1 MASLNKVFL
10 MGNLTREPELRYTP
24 SGSAVCE
31 FGIAVNRR
39 GQDRD
44 EPCFVEIIVWEKQ
57 AEACGKF
64 IQKGSSVFIEGRLQ
78 YDQWTD
84 KEQKKRS
91 RLRVTAERVQ
101 FLDRREMSGDPS
113 GMTPPPSQPAYRQ
126 RQVPQD
132 GPEGGYAPRSQYR
145 TQYQQDGGYQQSG
158 GYQQNGGY
166 PQNNGYQQSYSRPAA
181 PQGNHGGLPPQV
193 PNEPV
198 DMPPPMPPEDIAGN
212 EDDIPF

>member
-39 GQDRD
+39 TQDRD

-64 IQKGSSVFIEGRLQ
+64 IQKGSPVFIEGRLQ
-78 YDQWTD
+78 YDQWVD

-101 FLDRREMSGDPS
+101 FLDRRD
-113 GMTPPPSQPAYRQ
+113 SQAEPGAPAPQQQSYPQQSYRQ
-126 RQVPQD
+126 RQVPQQD

-145 TQYQQDGGYQQSG
+145 QQYQQDS
-158 GYQQNGGY
+158 GYQQNY
-166 PQNNGYQQSYSRPAA
+166 RQAE
-181 PQGNHGGLPPQV
+181 PQGSRGGLPPQAPRNDPADV
-193 PNEPV
+193 
-198 DMPPPMPPEDIAGN
+198 PPPMPPEDIAGI

>member
-39 GQDRD
+39 TQDRD

-64 IQKGSSVFIEGRLQ
+64 IQKGSPVFIEGRLQ
-78 YDQWTD
+78 YDQWVD

-101 FLDRREMSGDPS
+101 FLDRRDPQEQ
-113 GMTPPPSQPAYRQ
+113 GAGAPAPQQAPYRQ
-126 RQVPQD
+126 RQVPQQD

-145 TQYQQDGGYQQSG
+145 QQYQQDPGYQQ
-158 GYQQNGGY
+158 
-166 PQNNGYQQSYSRPAA
+166 QSYRRAE
-181 PQGNHGGLPPQV
+181 PQGGRGGLPPQA
-193 PNEPV
+193 PANEPADV
-198 DMPPPMPPEDIAGN
+198 PPPMPPEDIAGI

>member
-64 IQKGSSVFIEGRLQ
+64 IQKGSAVFIEGRLQ

-101 FLDRREMSGDPS
+101 FLDRRDSQGGDPA
-113 GMTPPPSQPAYRQ
+113 GMPMQQPQQQGAYRP

-145 TQYQQDGGYQQSG
+145 TQYPQDSGYQQPNGGYRQDS
-158 GYQQNGGY
+158 GYQQ
-166 PQNNGYQQSYSRPAA
+166 PYSRPAA
-181 PQGNHGGLPPQV
+181 PQGTRGGLPPQA
-193 PNEPV
+193 PANDPA
-198 DMPPPMPPEDIAGN
+198 DLPPPMPPEDIAGI

>member
-101 FLDRREMSGDPS
+101 FLDRREMPGDPS
-113 GMTPPPSQPAYRQ
+113 GMPPPPSQPREA
-126 RQVPQD
+126 D
-132 GPEGGYAPRSQYR
+132 
-145 TQYQQDGGYQQSG
+145 
-158 GYQQNGGY
+158 
-166 PQNNGYQQSYSRPAA
+166 AA
-181 PQGNHGGLPPQV
+181 PCGWQEWYKSCYRKRTPQECRQ
-193 PNEPV
+193 PQYARQKTYRIGERTRHRR
-198 DMPPPMPPEDIAGN
+198 
-212 EDDIPF
+212 

>member
-39 GQDRD
+39 GQQGQD

-64 IQKGSSVFIEGRLQ
+64 IQKGSTVFIEGRLQ
-78 YDQWTD
+78 YDQWVD

-101 FLDRREMSGDPS
+101 FLDRRDSQGGEPAGMAPQSG
-113 GMTPPPSQPAYRQ
+113 YRQ

-132 GPEGGYAPRSQYR
+132 GPDGGYAPRSQYR
-145 TQYQQDGGYQQSG
+145 SQYPQGDGYQQPYRS
-158 GYQQNGGY
+158 
-166 PQNNGYQQSYSRPAA
+166 AA
-181 PQGNHGGLPPQV
+181 PQGNRGGLPPQA
-193 PNEPV
+193 PR
-198 DMPPPMPPEDIAGN
+198 DDSADYPPPMPPEDIAGI

>member
-101 FLDRREMSGDPS
+101 FLDRRDTDPA
-113 GMTPPPSQPAYRQ
+113 GMPMQQQQPQQQQYRQ

-145 TQYQQDGGYQQSG
+145 TQYQQDGGY
-158 GYQQNGGY
+158 
-166 PQNNGYQQSYSRPAA
+166 PQNNGYQQASGYQQPYSRPAA
-181 PQGNHGGLPPQV
+181 PQGMRGGLPPQV
-193 PNEPV
+193 SDPADV
-198 DMPPPMPPEDIAGN
+198 PPPMPPEDIAGI

>member
-101 FLDRREMSGDPS
+101 FLDRRDTDPA
-113 GMTPPPSQPAYRQ
+113 GMPMQQQQPQQQQYRQ
-126 RQVPQD
+126 CQVPQD

-145 TQYQQDGGYQQSG
+145 TQYQQDGGY
-158 GYQQNGGY
+158 
-166 PQNNGYQQSYSRPAA
+166 PQNNGYQQASGYQQPYSRPAA
-181 PQGNHGGLPPQV
+181 PQGMRGGLPPQV
-193 PNEPV
+193 SYPADV
-198 DMPPPMPPEDIAGN
+198 PPPMPPEDIAGI

>member
-44 EPCFVEIIVWEKQ
+44 ETCFVEIIVWEKQ

-64 IQKGSSVFIEGRLQ
+64 IQKGSQVFIEGRLQ
-78 YDQWTD
+78 YDQWVD

-101 FLDRREMSGDPS
+101 FLDRRDGQQGGDPS
-113 GMTPPPSQPAYRQ
+113 GMPPQQTGYRQ

-132 GPEGGYAPRSQYR
+132 GPDGGYAPRSQYR
-145 TQYQQDGGYQQSG
+145 TQYQQDPGYQQQA
-158 GYQQNGGY
+158 Y
-166 PQNNGYQQSYSRPAA
+166 RPAQ
-181 PQGNHGGLPPQV
+181 PMNRGGLPPQAMGND
-193 PNEPV
+193 PA
-198 DMPPPMPPEDIAGN
+198 DLPPPMPPEDIAGI

>member
-101 FLDRREMSGDPS
+101 FLDRRDPGEMVG
-113 GMTPPPSQPAYRQ
+113 GMTPPQPQVQAGYRQ

-145 TQYQQDGGYQQSG
+145 TQYQQDGGYQQPSA
-158 GYQQNGGY
+158 GYQQG
-166 PQNNGYQQSYSRPAA
+166 GYQQSYNRPAA
-181 PQGNHGGLPPQV
+181 PQVNRGGLPPQV
-193 PNEPV
+193 SNDPV
-198 DMPPPMPPEDIAGN
+198 DMPPPMPPEDIAGI

>member
-44 EPCFVEIIVWEKQ
+44 ETCFVEIIVWEKQ

-64 IQKGSSVFIEGRLQ
+64 IQKGSQVFIEGRLQ
-78 YDQWTD
+78 YDQWVD

-101 FLDRREMSGDPS
+101 FLERRDMPQGGE
-113 GMTPPPSQPAYRQ
+113 QPYQQAPQSAPGYRQ
-126 RQVPQD
+126 RQVTPQD
-132 GPEGGYAPRSQYR
+132 GPDGGYAPRSQYR
-145 TQYQQDGGYQQSG
+145 SQYQQDPGYQQQA
-158 GYQQNGGY
+158 Y
-166 PQNNGYQQSYSRPAA
+166 RPA
-181 PQGNHGGLPPQV
+181 PQMNRGGLPPQA
-193 PNEPV
+193 PMNDPA
-198 DMPPPMPPEDIAGN
+198 DMPPPMPPEDIAGI